1 VSEISNHT
9 TFVFLLHY
17 LFELPSFIEDPRNF
31 RNTICVISSIVVD
44 LKLHSKKF
52 Q

>member
-1 VSEISNHT
+1 
-9 TFVFLLHY
+9 LHY
-17 LFELPSFIEDPRNF
+17 LFELLSFIENPRNF
-31 RNTICVISSIVVD
+31 RNTIYVVSSIVVD